1 MNFED
6 KILKA
11 KEFDTEILTK
21 LKEICEEFCG
31 NLPLYDIMVLNG
43 HISYIGSKNDRVVL
57 NVIYNVDEGD
67 FDNLFEATT
76 FTIPSKY
83 FNMTKGELAKEKI
96 KLDESKT
103 SYRIMIGPT
112 RFSQIE
118 ALEGLERRVDN
129 LEGITNPSDYA
140 CYYY

>member
-1 MNFED
+1 MNLED

-11 KEFDTEILTK
+11 REFDTEILTK
-21 LKEICEEFCG
+21 LKEICEEFLG

-57 NVIYNVDEGD
+57 NVIYNVEDSD

-76 FTIPSKY
+76 FTVPSKY
-83 FNMTKGELAKEKI
+83 FNMTKEELIKEKI
-96 KLDESKT
+96 RLDENKT
-103 SYRIMIGPT
+103 PYRIMIGHT

-118 ALEGLERRVDN
+118 ALEGLERRVN
-129 LEGITNPSDYA
+129 N
-140 CYYY
+140 